1 MVAATSLTLAAV
13 HGFVWLRQ
21 RDALSSLMFCLMAT
35 GTAGMAGSE
44 LAMMNA
50 QTVEAYGN
58 ALQWFNLPLWLMT
71 VSLVG
76 FVHFYLGSGR
86 LWLAASVCGLRT
98 LGLVLNFSLHP
109 NVYYTSISEVRRI
122 SFLGQN
128 VTVAD
133 GIPNPLMLIG
143 QVSLLL
149 LAVYLVDA
157 TFRGYREGNYRR
169 SLSVGMSMLFFVLA
183 LSMQT
188 ILVLWDVID
197 APIVA
202 SLFFLGIIAAMGA
215 ELSNDMIRSA
225 RLANDLQI
233 RENELR
239 RERELTDAIFE
250 SAPGMLYLH
259 SRDGRIV
266 RWNSQHEKITGYAN
280 EETKDMRVE
289 SLFKEEDLP
298 KLEEAWDRAFSK
310 GANEIEL
317 DLIRKNGQAVR
328 YFFTAVRVEIYGK
341 PHLVGIGIDVSTQ
354 RAISREAAK
363 QREEVAHLARMA
375 SMSELSS
382 SLAHE
387 LNQPLAIILSN
398 AQAAQRLL
406 SSETP
411 DLKEVRDILDDI
423 VTADIRAAD
432 VIKRLRAI
440 LRRGE
445 PVLEPV
451 APAELFTK
459 ALQLTK
465 AEVESAHVIV
475 NQRHSQKLP
484 VIPADRIPV
493 EQVLVNLIK
502 NACDAM
508 ANNGSRDKTITLS
521 CINEGASLRFSIR
534 DNGCGLPEN
543 VDQIFEAFHS
553 TKPNGLGLGLTICQT
568 IIRAH
573 GGRLWVEPNKSHGAT
588 FHFTLPY

>member
-50 QTVEAYGN
+50 STVEAYGN

-86 LWLAASVCGLRT
+86 IWLAAGVCGLRT
-98 LGLVLNFSLHP
+98 IGLVLNFSLHP
-109 NVYYTSISEVRRI
+109 NVYYTSITEVRRI

-157 TFRGYREGNYRR
+157 TFRGYQDGNYRR
-169 SLSVGMSMLFFVLA
+169 SLSVGTSMVFFVLA

-188 ILVLWDVID
+188 MLVLWDVID

-202 SLFFLGIIAAMGA
+202 SLFFLGIVASMGA

-233 RENELR
+233 RESELR

-317 DLIRKNGQAVR
+317 DLIRKDGQAVR

-341 PHLVGIGIDVSTQ
+341 PHLVGIGIDVSAQ

-406 SSETP
+406 SAETP
-411 DLKEVRDILDDI
+411 DLKELREILDDI

-445 PVLEPV
+445 PILEPV

-465 AEVESAHVIV
+465 AEVESAKVIV
-475 NQRHSQKLP
+475 NQRHSQRLP

-508 ANNGSRDKTITLS
+508 TNNGSRDKIITLS

-543 VDQIFEAFHS
+543 ADQIFEAFHS

-573 GGRLWVEPNKSHGAT
+573 GGRLWCEPNKSHGAT
-588 FHFTLPY
+588 FHFTLPC

>member
-1 MVAATSLTLAAV
+1 
-13 HGFVWLRQ
+13 
-21 RDALSSLMFCLMAT
+21 
-35 GTAGMAGSE
+35 
-44 LAMMNA
+44 
-50 QTVEAYGN
+50 
-58 ALQWFNLPLWLMT
+58 
-71 VSLVG
+71 
-76 FVHFYLGSGR
+76 
-86 LWLAASVCGLRT
+86 
-98 LGLVLNFSLHP
+98 
-109 NVYYTSISEVRRI
+109 
-122 SFLGQN
+122 
-128 VTVAD
+128 
-133 GIPNPLMLIG
+133 
-143 QVSLLL
+143 
-149 LAVYLVDA
+149 
-157 TFRGYREGNYRR
+157 
-169 SLSVGMSMLFFVLA
+169 MSMLFFVLA

-280 EETKDMRVE
+280 EETKEMRVE

-317 DLIRKNGQAVR
+317 DLIRKDGQAVR

-543 VDQIFEAFHS
+543 LDQIFEAFHS